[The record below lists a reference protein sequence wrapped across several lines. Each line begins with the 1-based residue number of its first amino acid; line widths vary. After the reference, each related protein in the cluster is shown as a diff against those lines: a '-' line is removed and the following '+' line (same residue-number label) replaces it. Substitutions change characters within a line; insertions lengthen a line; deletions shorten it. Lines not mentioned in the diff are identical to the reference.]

1 MLNVQDSSVGFAV
14 DLWPSSPELEKKKTY
29 WEERQRRTTTNKEE
43 IWNFEMTEKLSY
55 MYFHWIG
62 QPFQC
67 LHCFSLAEGHSWT
80 VNYSRLPFHWR
91 VTKKNVS
98 LGTICGATGNIVYS
112 HFGVYGAATIIQFL
126 TDKTSY
132 CSKKKGDYLKWACL
146 HIIINTHPRYCFLLS

>member
-1 MLNVQDSSVGFAV
+1 
-14 DLWPSSPELEKKKTY
+14 
-29 WEERQRRTTTNKEE
+29 
-43 IWNFEMTEKLSY
+43 MTEKLSY

-62 QPFQC
+62 QPFQY

-126 TDKTSY
+126 KLVIAQR
-132 CSKKKGDYLKWACL
+132 KKGLFKVS
-146 HIIINTHPRYCFLLS
+146 LLAHN